1 MERLGMLVSDL
12 DGTLLGDTIA
22 LKEFAAW
29 RRHAGTQMRIVY
41 SSGRFLRSVRESI
54 KAFGLPAPDAVIC
67 GVGTE
72 IHDFRETDAA
82 LDWPVRLEGW
92 NPDIIKATC
101 LDHGKLTLQPGQFL
115 SPHKLSFYGMDLEEA
130 YLKRLRLALSAAGQ
144 AVTMVY
150 SSRRDLDVLPR
161 GVNKGTAA
169 AFLAQ
174 RWGMEPSDVI
184 VAGDSGNDLAMF
196 EEGFPGIIVGNA
208 QSELR
213 RFQGRNAYHATRH
226 FAAGVLEGLRHWRAD
241 LGASRLQA
249 VN

>member
-1 MERLGMLVSDL
+1 MERVGMLVSDL
-12 DGTLLGDTIA
+12 DGTLLGDAVA
-22 LKEFAAW
+22 LKEFGTW
-29 RRHAGTQMRIVY
+29 RRHAGSQMRIVY

-54 KAFGLPAPDAVIC
+54 KAFRLPAPDAIIC

-72 IHDFRETDAA
+72 IHDFRETPAA
-82 LDWPVRLEGW
+82 LDWPACSEGW
-92 NPDIIKATC
+92 NPDVIKATC
-101 LDHGKLTLQPGQFL
+101 LDHGRLALQPAPFL
-115 SPHKLSFYGMDLEEA
+115 SPHKLSFYGMDLGEA
-130 YLKRLRLALSAAGQ
+130 CLKRLQLALSASGQ
-144 AVTMVY
+144 AVTIVY

-174 RWGMEPSDVI
+174 RWEMEPSDVI

-208 QSELR
+208 QTELR
-213 RFQGRNAYHATRH
+213 RFRGRNAYHATRH

-241 LGASRLQA
+241 LGASRLQS